1 MASCMKITLLV
12 LNVICLLAGLAVL
25 GLGFWVM
32 LEGSKYIALLEASLL
47 SKASYMLIAV
57 GGFVSLI
64 SLVGCWGTLT
74 ENKCL
79 LGTYFTCLLLITLLQ
94 AAAAVL
100 GFMFFDNVNSY
111 PDKYVGDA
119 ILKSYS
125 SDGKN
130 LVTKAI
136 DTVQEEFACCGYNS
150 PFDWGHS
157 ETFNN
162 TVVAVPVSCCKNK
175 NEILCNQNV
184 PSTKIH
190 MKGCKAKLVSWL
202 EANVR
207 ALAAVA
213 ISVVVIQ
220 LIAMVFSM
228 CLCKQAGDSSV
239 YV

>member
-1 MASCMKITLLV
+1 MASCMKTSLLV

-32 LEGSKYIALLEASLL
+32 LEGSKYIVLLEASLL
-47 SKASYMLIAV
+47 SKASYILIAV
-57 GGFVSLI
+57 GGFVALI

-100 GFMFFDNVNSY
+100 GFMFFDNVESY

-119 ILKSYS
+119 ILKTYS
-125 SDGKN
+125 LAGEN

-136 DTVQEEFACCGYNS
+136 DTIQNEFNCCGYNS

-162 TVVAVPVSCCKNK
+162 TIVAVPVSCCKNK
-175 NEILCNQNV
+175 NDAMCNQNV

-190 MKGCKAKLVSWL
+190 MKGCKTMFVSWL
-202 EANVR
+202 EANVKVI
-207 ALAAVA
+207 AAVA
-213 ISVVVIQ
+213 ISVVFIQ
-220 LIAMVFSM
+220 LIAMVFSL
-228 CLCKQAGDSSV
+228 CLCKQAGENIHV
-239 YV
+239 

>member
-1 MASCMKITLLV
+1 MANCMKHTLLV
-12 LNVICLLAGLAVL
+12 LNLICLLAGLAVL

-57 GGFVSLI
+57 GGLVSLI
-64 SLVGCWGTLT
+64 SMVGCWGAIT

-100 GFMFFDNVNSY
+100 GFMFFDNVQSY

-125 SDGKN
+125 LEGKN
-130 LVTKAI
+130 LVTQAI

-150 PFDWGHS
+150 PLDWRHS
-157 ETFNN
+157 ETFNS
-162 TVVAVPVSCCKNK
+162 TVMAVPVSCCKNQ
-175 NEILCNQNV
+175 NEPLCNENV
-184 PSTKIH
+184 LPTKIH
-190 MKGCKAKLVSWL
+190 MKGCKTKLVSWL

-207 ALAAVA
+207 VIASVA

-220 LIAMVFSM
+220 LMAMIFALCV
-228 CLCKQAGDSSV
+228 CKQAGELGHSV
-239 YV
+239 